1 MHFKEWKRNTFEL
14 FNIQMPCDFFF
25 FGFSN
30 PQAHPVLGYNKRLL
44 KFISPIILSVVL
56 SLKIYLYTQS
66 YNPFR

>member
-1 MHFKEWKRNTFEL
+1 MHFKEWKRYTFEL
-14 FNIQMPCDFFF
+14 FNIQMPCDF

-30 PQAHPVLGYNKRLL
+30 PQAHPVLGYSKRLL
-44 KFISPIILSVVL
+44 KFILPIILSVVV